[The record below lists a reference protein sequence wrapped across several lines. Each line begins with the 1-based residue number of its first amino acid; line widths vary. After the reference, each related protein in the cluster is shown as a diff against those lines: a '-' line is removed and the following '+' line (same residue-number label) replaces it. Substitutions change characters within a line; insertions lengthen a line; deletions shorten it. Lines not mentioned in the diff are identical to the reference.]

1 MRRLED
7 HQIIFGLVSF
17 DTDQGQ
23 IHVKVTVQ
31 PATEAELAMNQ
42 AAMIKQAKR
51 KLGLGNKLPTEVI
64 STTVHD
70 TLMSSVA

>member
-1 MRRLED
+1 MHIITARTSNVRRLED

-23 IHVKVTVQ
+23 IHVEVTVQ
-31 PATEAELAMNQ
+31 PATEAE
-42 AAMIKQAKR
+42 R
-51 KLGLGNKLPTEVI
+51 KLRLGNKLTTKVI